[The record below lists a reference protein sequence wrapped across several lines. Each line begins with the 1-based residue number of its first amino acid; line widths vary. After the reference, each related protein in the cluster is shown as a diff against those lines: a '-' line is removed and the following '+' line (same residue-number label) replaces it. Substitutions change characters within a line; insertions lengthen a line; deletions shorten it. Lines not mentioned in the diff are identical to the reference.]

1 MGNEIKV
8 GRVGLNLEVH
18 DTRGE
23 IVHVKAID
31 DLVVLVVA
39 GRSDVNNFPVDGAW
53 ELREA
58 LESDVEVEGVSGTAR
73 VVSNSDIVDMELGHV

>member
-1 MGNEIKV
+1 
-8 GRVGLNLEVH
+8 LEVH

-31 DLVVLVVA
+31 DLIVLVVA
-39 GRSDVNNFPVDGAW
+39 GRSYVNNFPVDGAW

-58 LESDVEVEGVSGTAR
+58 LESDVEVEGVSGTAG
-73 VVSNSDIVDMELGHV
+73 VVSNSDIVDMKLGHV

>member
-1 MGNEIKV
+1 M
-8 GRVGLNLEVH
+8 EVH

-58 LESDVEVEGVSGTAR
+58 LESDVEVEGVSGTAG

>member
-1 MGNEIKV
+1 M
-8 GRVGLNLEVH
+8 EVH
-18 DTRGE
+18 DTRGQ

-39 GRSDVNNFPVDGAW
+39 WGSDVNYFPVNGAW
-53 ELREA
+53 ELGEA
-58 LESDVEVEGVSGTAR
+58 LESDVEVEGVTDTAG